1 MTIYNDIEFSDITE
15 SDYQYFRKR
24 VMLWR
29 DYFGILNFIIA
40 TEFVDLG
47 NKNILAQCNPDVT
60 GRIVVLTL
68 NSGTDLPVENDDRMQ
83 RICACAF
90 HEIWHILLS
99 DITFPIKIRMTD
111 IEKPEFQ
118 KLEESLIRILENTVH
133 RDIIELRNF
142 RRGKQCEKD
151 PDVPENI
158 TVDSGVD
165 VQRECPYNEPASPVN
180 KRDTQETIDFNN
192 GVSLGSAK

>member
-1 MTIYNDIEFSDITE
+1 
-15 SDYQYFRKR
+15 
-24 VMLWR
+24 MLWR
-29 DYFGILNFIIA
+29 DYFGILNFVIV
-40 TEFVDLG
+40 TEFKDLG
-47 NKNILAQCNPDVT
+47 NKNILAQCDPDVA

-68 NSGTDLPVENDDRMQ
+68 NSGTDLPVENNDRIQ

-111 IEKPEFQ
+111 AEKPEFQ

-142 RRGKQCEKD
+142 RKEKQHEKD
-151 PDVPENI
+151 LVISEKI
-158 TVDSGVD
+158 TINNGTDAR
-165 VQRECPYNEPASPVN
+165 RECPYNEPTSPVD
-180 KRDTQETIDFNN
+180 KREAQEIIDFNN